1 MNTAPQRSPL
11 FRPPAVPLVTYNP
24 YFSVWSFADALT
36 DSPTRH
42 WTGTVQSLTSL
53 VRVDGKPFRIMG
65 SNPAKTPALPQ
76 TGLSVLPTRTI
87 YRFEG
92 ADLRLT
98 LTFMTPLLPQDL
110 DLYARPVTYL
120 TWEAE
125 ATDGARHAVQLYFDC
140 TGELVVDK
148 PKQSVTAEIVS
159 VPALAAARMGTTDQ
173 EILAKK
179 GDDLRIDWGY
189 LYLAAPESDSPGV
202 GVALADAARRAFI
215 EEATIPQWVG
225 AKLPRPVSD
234 GSPCIAAGFDLGEVS
249 TLPVAR
255 HILLAYDEIY
265 SIEYLH
271 SRLRP
276 YWRRNGATPEGLL
289 AEAERDYAPLSAR
302 LAAFDGRLM
311 ESLTRAG
318 GPAYAELASLAY
330 RQSLAAQT
338 LVAGPNGQP
347 YYFPKENFS
356 NGCLGTVDVIYPEAP
371 LLLLL
376 NPQLL
381 EATLE
386 PVFDYA
392 QSGRWRFPFAPHDL
406 GTYPIANGQVYGG
419 GESSEVDQMPVE
431 ESGDMILLAA
441 ALARARGNAEF
452 ASRYW
457 PLLRQWAEYLRD
469 AGLDPANQLSTDDF
483 AGHLA
488 HNANL
493 SLKAILAL
501 AAFARLADTLGQ
513 GSLAAEYHAIAADFA
528 QRWMTMADNGEY
540 TRLAF
545 DAPGSW
551 SQKYNLVW
559 DKILGFDLFP
569 ASLAR
574 SEVAYY
580 LTHMNRYGVPLD
592 SRRSYTKL
600 DWEIWIATLAEAKED
615 FESLVAPL
623 LTWANETMSRVPLAD
638 WYDTKSGKQEHF
650 QARSVVGGIYIK
662 MLADKAAWNEW
673 LRAAPI

>member
-1 MNTAPQRSPL
+1 MNHASPRSRL
-11 FRPPAVPLVTYNP
+11 GRPPAVPLVVHNP
-24 YFSVWSFADALT
+24 YFSVWSFTDSLT
-36 DSPTRH
+36 DSQTRH
-42 WTGTVQSLTSL
+42 WTGKAQSLTCL
-53 VRVDGKPFRIMG
+53 VRVDGKTYRLMG
-65 SNPAKTPALPQ
+65 SEPAKTPALPQ
-76 TGLSVLPTRTI
+76 SGLSILPTRTI

-92 ADLRLT
+92 AGLRLT
-98 LTFMTPLLPQDL
+98 MTFMTPLLAHDL

-120 TWEAE
+120 TWEVE
-125 ATDGARHAVQLYFDC
+125 AADGGRHAVQLYFDC
-140 TGELVVDK
+140 SGELVVDQA
-148 PKQSVTAEIVS
+148 KQAVTAEMES
-159 VPALAAARMGTTDQ
+159 VPSLLAARMGTTSQ

-189 LYLAAPESDSPGV
+189 LYLAAPDGGATGV
-202 GVALADAARRAFI
+202 GVALAEAARRAFI
-215 EEATIPQWVG
+215 ETAAIPQGVG
-225 AKLPRPVSD
+225 TQFPRRASD
-234 GSPCIAAGFDLGEVS
+234 GWPVLAAAFDLGEVS

-271 SRLRP
+271 ARLRP
-276 YWRRNGATPEGLL
+276 YWRRNGTSAAELL
-289 AEAERDYAPLSAR
+289 VAAERDYAGIAGR
-302 LAAFDGRLM
+302 LAAFDQRLM
-311 ESLTRAG
+311 VSLEQAG
-318 GPAYAELASLAY
+318 GSAFAELATLAY

-376 NPQLL
+376 NPALL
-381 EATLE
+381 KATLE

-431 ESGDMILLAA
+431 ESGDMIILAA
-441 ALARARGNAEF
+441 AIAKAEGNPDF

-457 PLLRQWAEYLRD
+457 QLLCQWAEYLRD

-501 AAFARLADTLGQ
+501 AAFARLADSLDK
-513 GSLAAEYHAIAADFA
+513 SALAAEYHGIARDFA
-528 QRWMTMADNGEY
+528 KRWMAMAEDGDH

-559 DKILGFDLFP
+559 DKILGFGLFP

-580 LTHMNRYGVPLD
+580 LSHMNRYGVPLD

-600 DWEIWIATLAEAKED
+600 DWEVWIATLAERKED
-615 FESLVAPL
+615 FESLVEPL
-623 LTWANETMSRVPLAD
+623 LVWANETVSRVPLND
-638 WYDTKSGKQEHF
+638 WYDTVSGKQENF

-662 MLADKAAWNEW
+662 MLADSSVWNEW
-673 LRAAPI
+673 LRAAP

>member
-1 MNTAPQRSPL
+1 MKNTSPSAPRT
-11 FRPPAVPLVTYNP
+11 RPPAVPLVTHNP
-24 YFSVWSFADALT
+24 YFSLWSFTDSLT

-42 WTGTVQSLTSL
+42 WTGTVQPLTCL
-53 VRVDGKPFRIMG
+53 VRVDGNTFRIMG
-65 SNPAKTPALPQ
+65 SEPATTPALPQ
-76 TGLSVLPTRTI
+76 TGLSILPTRTI
-87 YRFEG
+87 YRFQG
-92 ADLRLT
+92 AGIRLT
-98 LTFMTPLLPQDL
+98 LTFLTPLLPQDL
-110 DLYARPVTYL
+110 DLYARPVSYL
-120 TWEAE
+120 AWEVE
-125 ATDGARHAVQLYFDC
+125 AADGGRHAAQLYFDC
-140 TGELVVDK
+140 TGELVVNK
-148 PKQSVTAEIVS
+148 GRQPVTAEIES
-159 VPALAAARMGTTDQ
+159 VPSLVVARMGTTTQ

-179 GDDLRIDWGY
+179 GDDLRIDWGH
-189 LYLAAPESDSPGV
+189 LYLAAPEGDAPRV

-215 EEATIPQWVG
+215 AKATIPQGVE
-225 AKLPRPVSD
+225 AQLPRPASD
-234 GSPCIAAGFDLGEVS
+234 GSPVIAVGFDLGEIS
-249 TLPVAR
+249 SLPVTR

-271 SRLRP
+271 ARLRP
-276 YWRRNGATPEGLL
+276 YWRRAGASVAELL
-289 AEAERDYAPLSAR
+289 AAAERDFADLTSR
-302 LAAFDGRLM
+302 LAAFDQRLM
-311 ESLTRAG
+311 ESLTQTG
-318 GPAYAELASLAY
+318 GAAYAELAALAY

-347 YYFPKENFS
+347 YYFPKENLS

-371 LLLLL
+371 LLLML
-376 NPQLL
+376 NPALL
-381 EATLE
+381 KATLE

-392 QSGRWRFPFAPHDL
+392 QSGRWHFPFAPHDL

-431 ESGDMILLAA
+431 ESGDMIILVA
-441 ALARARGNAEF
+441 ALAKADGNAEF

-457 PLLRQWAEYLRD
+457 PLLHQWAEYLRD

-501 AAFARLADTLGQ
+501 AAFARLANILGKE
-513 GSLAAEYHAIAADFA
+513 SLAAEYDGIARDFA
-528 QRWMTMADNGEY
+528 QRWVTMADNGDR

-559 DKILGFDLFP
+559 DKILGLDLFP
-569 ASLAR
+569 ASLAQ

-580 LTHMNRYGVPLD
+580 LSHMNRYGVPLD
-592 SRRSYTKL
+592 SRRTYTKL
-600 DWEIWIATLAEAKED
+600 DWEIWIATLAATKKD

-623 LTWANETMSRVPLAD
+623 LVWANETESRVPLTD
-638 WYDTKSGKQEHF
+638 WNDTVSGKQVGF

-662 MLADKAAWNEW
+662 MLADSAAWNEW
-673 LRAAPI
+673 LRAAP